1 MELGISPESRMV
13 RRHRQDRGMGSDT
26 ETFPLDS
33 TYPLVIL
40 NVEYLVTEFKVEVG
54 VGIID
59 TPEVVQ

>member
-1 MELGISPESRMV
+1 
-13 RRHRQDRGMGSDT
+13 MGSDT